1 MLLQAWRDLKRQESL
16 SESSMASI
24 NTNLQAQQ
32 AQNALTVSNRQLNT
46 AVNQLS
52 TGLRVNSAA
61 DDAASLAI
69 GNRMQTRVLSL
80 NQTIRNANDGITMIQ
95 TADSA
100 VQSLSESLYR
110 MNELAI
116 QASNDTNGT
125 SDRTALNTEFA
136 QLQAGMTSIIN
147 GTTWN
152 GMGLLNST
160 ATYNYQVGASGSTT
174 DAVSVT
180 FTSLTSLTALSA
192 NGVNTS
198 ANASLAITA
207 VASSLTTL
215 NSNRSVWGAAINR
228 LTYAADNSAN
238 VSMNLS
244 ASKSQLMD
252 TDYAKTTANLARAQI
267 LQDAGTAMLS
277 QANQQSYTVLQ
288 LLN

>member
-1 MLLQAWRDLKRQESL
+1 
-16 SESSMASI
+16 MASI

-46 AVNQLS
+46 AMSQLS
-52 TGLRVNSAA
+52 TGLRVNSAS

-80 NQTIRNANDGITMIQ
+80 NQTIRNANDGISMIQ

-100 VQSLSESLYR
+100 AQSLTESLFR

-125 SDRTALNTEFA
+125 SDRTALNEEFS
-136 QLQAGMTSIIN
+136 QLKAGMTTIIN

-152 GMGLLNST
+152 GINLLNST
-160 ATYNYQVGASGSTT
+160 ATYNYQVGANGANSATS
-174 DAVSVT
+174 DAVGVT
-180 FTSLTSLTALSA
+180 FTSLSTLSALSA
-192 NGVNTS
+192 SGVGTS
-198 ANASLAITA
+198 ANAALAITA
-207 VASSLTTL
+207 VSSSLTTI
-215 NSNRSVWGAAINR
+215 NTNRSAWGAAINR

-277 QANQQSYTVLQ
+277 QANQHSFSVLQ